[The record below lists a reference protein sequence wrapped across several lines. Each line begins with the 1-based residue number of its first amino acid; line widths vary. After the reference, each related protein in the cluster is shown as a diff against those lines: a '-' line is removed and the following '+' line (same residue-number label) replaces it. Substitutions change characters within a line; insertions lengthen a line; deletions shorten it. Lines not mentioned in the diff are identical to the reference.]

1 MKTTLVYTVIKW
13 SCHSLSSVQ
22 VSPLP
27 TYGEGQ
33 ESLSLYKIPFGVK
46 EVVGV
51 ELMWCLPLRL
61 IQQH

>member
-1 MKTTLVYTVIKW
+1 MKTPLVYIVIKW
-13 SCHSLSSVQ
+13 SCHGLSSVRT
-22 VSPLP
+22 SPLV
-27 TYGEGQ
+27 TCGEGQ
-33 ESLSLYKIPFGVK
+33 KSLSLYKIPFSVK